1 MTRRTWVLFAAMSL
15 IWGVPYL
22 LIREAV
28 AEVSPAVVVFAR
40 TAIGA
45 VVLLPFAWRGLRSV
59 WEHRWPV
66 LAFALLEMVG
76 PWFLLSDAERHITSS
91 LAGLLIAFA
100 PVLALVVART
110 IGLERRIGG
119 LRILGLVVAVT
130 GVALLGG
137 GGMEAAG
144 PWPVVEMLLVAV
156 GYAVAPQIAAV
167 KLRDVPALPMTAV
180 CLSIAALVSAPF
192 AALTWPAETP
202 SGTALGSLAL
212 LGLLCTAVA
221 FLLFFRLIAE
231 AGPARATAIAYV
243 NPVVALALGVSLHG
257 DPLTALI
264 GVGAV
269 LVLAGTFMAT
279 RRSPQDAA
287 ATVGGA
293 AEPASVQAESA
304 QAESLQAV
312 PAQAESA
319 QAGPAQQAESSP
331 ASG

>member
-1 MTRRTWVLFAAMSL
+1 MTRRTWALFAAMSL

-45 VVLLPFAWRGLRSV
+45 VVLLPFAWRGLRTV

-76 PWFLLSDAERHITSS
+76 PWFLLSDAERSITSS

-100 PVLALVVART
+100 PVLALVVARG
-110 IGLERRIGG
+110 IGLEKRIGG
-119 LRILGLVVAVT
+119 LRIIGLVVAVG

-137 GGMEAAG
+137 GGMQASG
-144 PWPVVEMLLVAV
+144 PWPIAEMLLVAV

-180 CLSIAALVSAPF
+180 CLSVAAVVSAPF
-192 AALTWPAETP
+192 AALTWPAGVP
-202 SGTALGSLAL
+202 SGNALGSLAL

-257 DPLTALI
+257 DPLTVPILI
-264 GVGAV
+264 GAL

-279 RRSPQDAA
+279 RPSLREAAPRADASQ
-287 ATVGGA
+287 
-293 AEPASVQAESA
+293 PESA
-304 QAESLQAV
+304 QA
-312 PAQAESA
+312 
-319 QAGPAQQAESSP
+319 
-331 ASG
+331 SG